1 MVFRR
6 KESSL
11 MNKYSNN
18 KDILEFAPNYLKIVN
33 MEFYEGDKVSEKLI
47 KLYEEFVFSIDL
59 SSSSQKTKLK
69 TLDIIMNKY
78 INDLS
83 FRKELVKRIDDI
95 RVKTSIKDSVTY
107 IVNKI
112 IEIFNNYEE
121 SYTRNIYIPR
131 WI

>member
-1 MVFRR
+1 
-6 KESSL
+6 

-59 SSSSQKTKLK
+59 SSGSQKTKLK

-83 FRKELVKRIDDI
+83 FRKELVKRIDD
-95 RVKTSIKDSVTY
+95 
-107 IVNKI
+107 
-112 IEIFNNYEE
+112 
-121 SYTRNIYIPR
+121 
-131 WI
+131 